1 MKTKKNIIF
10 LIENGLSNKVISKM
24 SDNQVRVLVEKFK
37 QMKKKETKENW
48 TETKIEPTTK
58 LTARLPD
65 AKNLQIPTPP
75 PGKTNTITV
84 SGDTIE
90 LLQKEGEM
98 TEDQED
104 SVTSSN
110 VFSKDVSQNFTGQDA
125 PHDETAMQDDGM
137 GDDSGENRNMMGM
150 AESKINEKFE
160 SKAQQGLF
168 WARCNKCSS
177 KNCKWC
183 KMAKE
188 FSDSTSKKQYKKMP
202 EKKHPEKTVK
212 YKKKKTNENIQNF
225 LIKKIS
231 EMVDNTIKPKMSKKD
246 LIETIKKKN
255 KSMIIRR
262 PKKLNIFSNEA
273 PMELPIGKL
282 YSIGK
287 K

>member
-48 TETKIEPTTK
+48 TETKTETTK
-58 LTARLPD
+58 LTAPVNSKDLTVP
-65 AKNLQIPTPP
+65 PPP
-75 PGKTNTITV
+75 PGKTQKVTV
-84 SGDTIE
+84 SGNTIQ
-90 LLQKEGEM
+90 LTQNEGEM
-98 TEDQED
+98 TEDEED

-137 GDDSGENRNMMGM
+137 GDDSGEDRPMMGM
-150 AESKINEKFE
+150 SESEINEKFE

-225 LIKKIS
+225 LVKKIS
-231 EMVDNTIKPKMSKKD
+231 EIVDNKIKPKMSKKD
-246 LIETIKKKN
+246 LIKTVEKKN

-262 PKKLNIFSNEA
+262 PKKLNIFSDEA